1 MTLNG
6 KVNNRK
12 KSLNQRWL
20 SIQQHDTCLSLLPF
34 SHSVMSDLFA
44 TPWTVSPPGS
54 AVHGSFQARI
64 PEWVAI
70 SSSQKEQ
77 GSLDTCTFTRRSCF
91 NTGIRVP
98 SPRKPAGQPWPDCPK
113 PGASL
118 WAQGTAMKEPHRCC
132 SQRQFSS
139 EAPLCKAALK
149 PTQGSLKSLEPRRPH
164 PPWKAAL
171 EWMWPLGRRR
181 QTKSPFCLKYRG
193 GGLKAILTA

>member
-1 MTLNG
+1 MKHLKCKTMTLNG

-70 SSSQKEQ
+70 SFSRISPQPRDRTPVSCTAGDLGSISKSGTSSGEGNGYLLQY
-77 GSLDTCTFTRRSCF
+77 SCLG
-91 NTGIRVP
+91 NPMDR
-98 SPRKPAGQPWPDCPK
+98 
-113 PGASL
+113 GAW
-118 WAQGTAMKEPHRCC
+118 WATVHGV
-132 SQRQFSS
+132 
-139 EAPLCKAALK
+139 
-149 PTQGSLKSLEPRRPH
+149 
-164 PPWKAAL
+164 
-171 EWMWPLGRRR
+171 
-181 QTKSPFCLKYRG
+181 TKSQTQLSN
-193 GGLKAILTA
+193 